1 MKEALKRAPDNHQLL
16 MTCLA
21 FSSHL
26 GEFET
31 FLDLCQ
37 TLVEKNPQGL
47 DDTRL
52 IAVQNP
58 SVPDYK
64 TLRDIIATN
73 IDFLKSKSTEIN
85 LQRRQFKV
93 LSFKK
98 KFRSVEGDDSA
109 QVEALRQQHAGE
121 EQEYKEEPHNGSMMI
136 QIGALAQASI
146 FSATVPLPLPQPFIG
161 YLVGDQ
167 INIRRVTEQEP
178 ISITEEIVLN
188 KQPNSSAWTGKVS
201 LLQTSL
207 GGTDSTVGVELVYD
221 AEMNLQDEPFFQ

>member
-1 MKEALKRAPDNHQLL
+1 

-26 GEFET
+26 GEFDT
-31 FLDLCQ
+31 FLDLCAA
-37 TLVEKNPQGL
+37 LVEKNPQGL

-52 IAVQNP
+52 IAIQNP

-64 TLRDIIATN
+64 TLRGIIANN
-73 IDFLKSKSTEIN
+73 IGLLREKSTDLV

-93 LSFKK
+93 TSFRK
-98 KFRSVEGDDSA
+98 KFKSVDGDDSA
-109 QVEALRQQHAGE
+109 QVELLRQQHAGE
-121 EQEYKEEPHNGSMMI
+121 HSEFREEPHHGSMLI

-161 YLVGDQ
+161 YLVGNQ
-167 INIRRVTEQEP
+167 IRMQRVTEQEP

-188 KQPNSSAWTGKVS
+188 KEANGNLWTGKVS
-201 LLQTSL
+201 LLQTNI
-207 GGTDSTVGVELVYD
+207 GGTSESTVGVELVYD
-221 AEMNLQDEPFFQ
+221 AEVNLVDEPFFQ